1 MFFSRGIFTI
11 LCVVI
16 IGFATHATVHASEE
30 PLAKG
35 VVIPRVVCIDHPEQ
49 SYALYLPSNYSP
61 EGKWPILYI
70 FDPGARGSMPVIL
83 AKDAAEKF
91 GYIVM
96 GSNNSRNG
104 QPKLDLDAANAIWD
118 DAHRRFTIDER
129 RVYFAGLSGGA
140 RLATAL
146 ALGCHDCAAGVIS
159 SGAGFPLDQPPSAQA
174 HFSYFATIGM
184 SDFNYPEAVVLAHEL
199 DQLNLPHRLRR
210 FDGSHEWAPAEL
222 WFEALAWMNLL
233 AMRQDRLARD
243 PEFISQQFEAETQ
256 RAQELEKRGE
266 IYAAWQEYRSVAS
279 DFAGLRDVASITK
292 HVEDLNHSPSLQNAE
307 KQEKE
312 ALKEQLRLEGPII
325 SGMAALAQGDGD
337 HAEIRRQLQGQSAE
351 SQYAKEQQRFIR
363 PTYSGTAALAEGDG
377 DQAEIRHQL
386 LRQIAELRDAKERER
401 NEDRRRILGRALGE
415 VLTGTYESAEDRMR
429 AGDAALASM
438 YFELASE
445 ASPKEPWLLIGIAR
459 AQAQLGHR
467 KDALDALRRARGMG
481 LNAESR
487 RGIFR
492 DNAEFTRYRNDPDF
506 LKLLE
511 DSSAKH

>member
-61 EGKWPILYI
+61 EDKWPILYI
-70 FDPGARGSMPVIL
+70 FDPAARGSMPVIL

-104 QPKLDLDAANAIWD
+104 QPKLEIDAAVAIWND
-118 DAHRRFTIDER
+118 SHLRFTIDDR
-129 RVYFAGLSGGA
+129 RVYFAGFSGGA

-146 ALGCHDCAAGVIS
+146 ALKCHDCAAGVIS
-159 SGAGFPLDQPPSAQA
+159 SGAGFPLDQPPTTQT

-184 SDFNYPEAVVLAHEL
+184 SDFNYPEAVVLAQQL
-199 DQLNLPHRLRR
+199 DRLDWPHRLRR
-210 FDGSHEWAPAEL
+210 FDGSHEWAPAEV
-222 WFEALAWMNLL
+222 WSEALAWMNLL
-233 AMRQDRLARD
+233 AMRQDRLTRD
-243 PEFISQQFEAETQ
+243 PEFISQQFEAETR
-256 RAQELEKRGE
+256 RAQEFEKRGD
-266 IYAAWQEYRSVAS
+266 IYAAWQEYSGVAS
-279 DFAGLRDVASITK
+279 DFAGLRDVASLTR
-292 HVEDLNHSPSLQNAE
+292 HAEELNHSPSLQNAE

-312 ALKEQLRLEGPII
+312 GFKEQQRLAGPIV
-325 SGMAALAQGDGD
+325 SGMAALAEGGGS
-337 HAEIRRQLQGQSAE
+337 HAAISHQLHGQ
-351 SQYAKEQQRFIR
+351 I
-363 PTYSGTAALAEGDG
+363 AALW
-377 DQAEIRHQL
+377 
-386 LRQIAELRDAKERER
+386 DAKEHER
-401 NEDRRRILGRALGE
+401 NEDRRRIMGRALG
-415 VLTGTYESAEDRMR
+415 VIRSIAYESAEDRMR
-429 AGDAALASM
+429 AGDAALALI
-438 YFELASE
+438 YFELASD
-445 ASPKEPWLLIGIAR
+445 ALPKEPWLLIKVAQ

-481 LNAESR
+481 LNAESL
-487 RGIFR
+487 RGALR
-492 DNAEFTRYRNDPDF
+492 DNAEFARYRDDPDF

-511 DSSAKH
+511 DSTAIH